1 MCLYHEQGVCYG
13 IHADQSL
20 IIPLIILFW
29 MKINVSLRY
38 RMLVLLLI
46 MHDDFTWLFGTFPLC
61 VTFWLCF
68 WLASLILC
76 LEGMMTIRLPG
87 DRFSKTK
94 IATII
99 YPTKKVNYLTT
110 QTLFRTTTL
119 LYRIRLYYVV
129 TKAHNKAEMRH
140 VIHLKV
146 INSCIIRSRTNI
158 RYRSETLIFIQNK
171 IIKGIMSD
179 WSCNNTHLVHDK
191 GT

>member
-1 MCLYHEQGVCYG
+1 
-13 IHADQSL
+13 
-20 IIPLIILFW
+20 
-29 MKINVSLRY
+29 
-38 RMLVLLLI
+38 
-46 MHDDFTWLFGTFPLC
+46 
-61 VTFWLCF
+61 
-68 WLASLILC
+68 
-76 LEGMMTIRLPG
+76 MTIRLPG

-179 WSCNNTHLVHDK
+179 
-191 GT
+191 